1 MPKAPTSPS
10 KDKTI
15 NNAKKHKSPK
25 TGDST
30 EGMTLMLSIFA
41 ASVLM
46 LIGTVV
52 YKKRL
57 R

>member
-1 MPKAPTSPS
+1 MPKVPT
-10 KDKTI
+10 KGKVV
-15 NNAKKHKSPK
+15 KKHKSPK

-30 EGMTLMLSIFA
+30 EDLMLMLSIFA

-52 YKKRL
+52 YKKRM